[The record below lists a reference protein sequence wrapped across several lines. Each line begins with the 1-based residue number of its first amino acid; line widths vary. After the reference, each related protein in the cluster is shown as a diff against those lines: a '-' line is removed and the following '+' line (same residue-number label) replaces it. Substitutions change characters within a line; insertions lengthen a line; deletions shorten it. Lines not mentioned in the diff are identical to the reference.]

1 MHVANPNLEVPFSH
15 GPISEEDICFQVTG
29 PMGNKRKKK
38 LCGYVNKSI
47 ESTHVELVEGL
58 EKAMRKDL

>member
-1 MHVANPNLEVPFSH
+1 VPFSH